1 MSYLYYLM
9 MHIRRRFFCT
19 EQLLPLFLWPEE
31 ENLWTRFYSDSP
43 FVVTLNSGKEKGYF
57 NYIYIFFFWLSTS
70 VIPHSANRQVLTV
83 RKFSVYTKW
92 ATSFVYP
99 TRYSIILSGRVTS
112 PCGNWGIWQGPA
124 KDSETWLLPTRRAGS
139 VASAKSSLSSLKR
152 KLKTSKS
159 PSAMLRG
166 VRCFW

>member
-9 MHIRRRFFCT
+9 MHIRRRFFARSSSCHFFCGRRKRISERDFT
-19 EQLLPLFLWPEE
+19 QTAYLLWL
-31 ENLWTRFYSDSP
+31 SI
-43 FVVTLNSGKEKGYF
+43 VVRKKVILT
-57 NYIYIFFFWLSTS
+57 IYFWLSTS